1 MERNLKQVM
10 SKLLSVILVLIIT
23 NCQNARQGVL
33 EAQHKF
39 TNHLINQSSPYLL
52 QHAHNPVDWYPWGDE
67 ALDKAQK
74 EQKMLIISIGYA
86 ACHWCHVMEKE
97 SFEDSLVAKV
107 MNDNYVSIKVDREE
121 RPDVDQIYMD
131 AAYLMTGRGG
141 WPLNVIAMPDGRPIF
156 AGTYFPKKDWIK
168 ILNHIVNQY
177 EEDPEYLAEIV
188 DKITEGIQSMES
200 IELNTTG
207 TTISEEELQKLH
219 HDFTSELDLSKGGR
233 KGHQKFPTPSIWK
246 YLMRHYFFTK
256 DDQSLQA
263 VNVTL
268 TAMAQGGIYDHLGGG
283 FARYTTDPD
292 WRVPH
297 FEKMMYD
304 NSQLVSLYS
313 RAYQLTKDPLYRKVV
328 METTEFIEREMTSKD
343 GGFYTSFDADS
354 EGEEGKF
361 YVWSEQEI
369 RSVLGDGAD
378 LFIDYFGIRKGG
390 NWEDGKNILIP
401 VEDPQKVWSKYG
413 LSESEFNKEL
423 NDARSKLFA
432 VRAKRIHPAL
442 DDKILTS
449 LNALMITGYLDA
461 YRVFNDE
468 HFLERALDN
477 ASFLLENVK
486 SEDGRLTRNR
496 KDEPSTIN
504 AFLDD
509 YSSLIQAFIGLYEA
523 TFEEKWLNEAEQ
535 LSAYAIEHFFNKEN
549 GMFYYTSDQDPEL
562 LTRKMELS
570 DGAVPSSNSSMAQN
584 LYFLGTYLYKDE
596 YLEMAK
602 QMLSNIHPT
611 MSQQPI
617 FYSNWAT
624 LMMQLNQPLY
634 EVAIV
639 GDQWKSLRSEFDS
652 YYLPNVIYLGGPME
666 GNLELLAN
674 KLVEGQTTIYVCEN
688 KSCRLPVKET
698 NKALELMDPDILKG
712 IVKF

>member
-1 MERNLKQVM
+1 MQRNLKQVM
-10 SKLLSVILVLIIT
+10 TKLLSIILVLIIA

-39 TNHLINQSSPYLL
+39 TNNLINQSSPYLL

-74 EQKMLIISIGYA
+74 EQKMLIISVGYA

-121 RPDVDQIYMD
+121 RPDIDQIYMD

-156 AGTYFPKKDWIK
+156 AGTYFPKNDWIK

-177 EEDPEYLAEIV
+177 NEEPERLIEIA
-188 DKITEGIQSMES
+188 DKITEGIQSMEN
-200 IELNTTG
+200 IELNTAG
-207 TTISEEELQKLH
+207 LNISEEELNALH
-219 HDFTSELDLSKGGR
+219 NDLMGEIDLVKGGR

-256 DDQSLQA
+256 DERSLQA
-263 VNVTL
+263 VNKTL

-283 FARYTTDPD
+283 FARYSTDP
-292 WRVPH
+292 
-297 FEKMMYD
+297 MLYD
-304 NSQLVSLYS
+304 NAQLVSLYS
-313 RAYQLTKDPLYRKVV
+313 RAYQLTGNPLFKKVV
-328 METTEFIEREMTSKD
+328 METTEYIEREMTSEK
-343 GGFYTSFDADS
+343 GGFYSSFDADS

-378 LFIDYFGIRKGG
+378 LFIDYFGVRKGG

-401 VEDPQKVWSKYG
+401 IEDPQKLWSKHG

-423 NDARSKLFA
+423 DKSRSKLFTT
-432 VRAKRIHPAL
+432 RAKRIHPAL

-449 LNALMITGYLDA
+449 WNALMIRGYLDA
-461 YRVFNDE
+461 YRVFGNDR
-468 HFLERALDN
+468 FLEIAVN
-477 ASFLLENVK
+477 QTEFLLKHTK
-486 SEDGRLTRNR
+486 SDDGSLTRNHMDGR
-496 KDEPSTIN
+496 SSIN

-509 YSSLIQAFIGLYEA
+509 YSFLIQALVGLYEA
-523 TFEEKWLNEAEQ
+523 TFEEKWLNEADQ
-535 LSAYAIEHFFNKEN
+535 LCTYVIEHFINKEN
-549 GMFYYTSDQDPEL
+549 SMLYYTSDQDIDL
-562 LTRKMELS
+562 ITRKMELS
-570 DGAVPSSNSSMAQN
+570 DNVIPSSNSSMAQN
-584 LYFLGTYLYKDE
+584 LYFLGTYLYKNE

-602 QMLSNIHPT
+602 QMHSNIHPT

-617 FYSNWAT
+617 FYTNWAT
-624 LMMQLNQPLY
+624 LMIQLNQPLY

-639 GDQWKSLRSEFDS
+639 GDQWKDRQSEFDS
-652 YYLPNVIYLGGPME
+652 YYLPNVIYLGGKSE

-674 KLVEGQTTIYVCEN
+674 KLVEGETTIYVCEN
-688 KSCRLPVKET
+688 KSCRLPVRET
-698 NKALELMDPDILKG
+698 SKALELMDPELLKG